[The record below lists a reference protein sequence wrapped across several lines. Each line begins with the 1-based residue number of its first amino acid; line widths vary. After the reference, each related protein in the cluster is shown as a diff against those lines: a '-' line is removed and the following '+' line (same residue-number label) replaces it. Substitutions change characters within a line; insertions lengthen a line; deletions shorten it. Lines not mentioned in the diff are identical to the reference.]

1 MGDAKRG
8 LPLLAL
14 RMQDAPPTT
23 YDELD
28 PDTKESILKR
38 AFAKMDYKNICGSLM
53 EICLALTGSG
63 SCGEYA
69 PIWDFVCK
77 HFGLGVLGRSQPNSY
92 SKLRQFCDELKDMY
106 EKRDNSLMQRTE
118 PEWILQFNARDLD
131 GMKDS
136 LSGYIE
142 RNYALILEASI
153 GLGVDCNVVLPR
165 EQYRWGQTNV
175 LDGYGEEPMRP
186 VAYTIWKNP
195 DDTRI
200 FDYLLTLPQIDLG
213 NERIVENRRWDWFEE
228 RWETSETEPELRVP
242 CLSPFV
248 VACGYMGWNNT
259 VRLNYVSKLL
269 DDGRAPIFGFRQ
281 QLPDGLP
288 DMLPLAIAAKVGD
301 EEVVRFILD
310 RIDDRGILNA
320 ICKRDIW
327 GREAWDCSI
336 LHVAARGVWRGCVAK
351 LKLLLADSRIDK
363 NLRND
368 WGMTPLMYSL
378 AWCGWGGDEM
388 EYRLELVA
396 ALLEHPDVKD
406 SINATRIHPVAT
418 PAPQGDDDYPP
429 RPQRKT
435 TARPPREMSHGEGTA
450 LDIFRQRKSEMG
462 RSVRVDGKHD
472 SVKEHRDWMDNFAP
486 RMEKLLR
493 RYGART
499 ARMLQRGSEVD

>member
-53 EICLALTGSG
+53 EICLALIGSG

-118 PEWILQFNARDLD
+118 PEWIVQFNARDLD

-153 GLGVDCNVVLPR
+153 GLGVDWNVVLPR

-378 AWCGWGGDEM
+378 AWCGWGGDET

-406 SINATRIHPVAT
+406 SINAMRIHPVAT
-418 PAPQGDDDYPP
+418 PAPQGDDDYIP